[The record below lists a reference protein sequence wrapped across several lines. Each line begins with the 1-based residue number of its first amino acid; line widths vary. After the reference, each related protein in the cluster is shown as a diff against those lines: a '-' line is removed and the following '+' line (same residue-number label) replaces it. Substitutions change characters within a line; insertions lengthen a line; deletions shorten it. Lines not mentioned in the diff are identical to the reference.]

1 MEETKN
7 VVTNENFDW
16 NAYENDLGVYDHPKE
31 EIAEAYDKTLSNVNV
46 GEVVEGTVTGI
57 TKREVLVN
65 IGYKSEGVIP
75 VSEFRYNPDLKVGD
89 KIEVYV
95 ESAEDKGGQLV
106 LSHKKARQLKSW
118 DRVNEALEKDEI
130 IKGYI
135 KCRTKGGM
143 IVDVFGI
150 EAFLPG
156 SQIDVKP
163 IRDYD
168 VYVDK
173 TMEFKVVKINQEF
186 RNVVVSH
193 KALIEAELE
202 AQKQVIRQGAGLLV
216 VVWADTI
223 QADVIEA
230 AKLHHCPI
238 VISGHGAMNTTRYI
252 YFAPSASQIMKREL
266 VKFTNTEL
274 AEDVSRKMLQSRY
287 HVYPVTD
294 ADGHLTGYV
303 SRYHIMQAPS
313 KKLILV
319 DHNEFSQS
327 VRAIEKAQV
336 LEVIDHHRINDFS
349 SQYPVQF
356 RNEIVGSTCTIVATI
371 FRENQIPIPVELA
384 GLMLGAILSDTLNF
398 HSPTTTEK
406 DRTTANILAA
416 IADLDVEDFATEMFT
431 ATASKV
437 DSSPSELIK
446 SDMKIF
452 EVYGCKLAIS
462 QVIMASMNDLHL
474 EAGDIQAALDKFAEK
489 KDLDLAVLA
498 FTSIQEN
505 GSVLYFGG
513 NRTAWGKEAFPD
525 GPDGERPFHEGL
537 LSRKQQLL
545 PRLTK
550 VIEKYA

>member
-1 MEETKN
+1 MKKTPIYITGHQHPDTDSVASAIAYAFFKRSLGTPAVPCCLGKLNVETR
-7 VVTNENFDW
+7 
-16 NAYENDLGVYDHPKE
+16 YL
-31 EIAEAYDKTLSNVNV
+31 LSRFHFHEPQLLTDARITV
-46 GEVVEGTVTGI
+46 GEVAMDPPTSITPDTTIFECLQQMQQGNRTYCGVVDETNRLIGMVTKSDISVIGLYDTARSIAIMAQTPLENIRKTLDGKVIYDDDAMALNGKVSVVAMTEASRLKNYEVEHRI
-57 TKREVLVN
+57 
-65 IGYKSEGVIP
+65 VI
-75 VSEFRYNPDLKVGD
+75 
-89 KIEVYV
+89 
-95 ESAEDKGGQLV
+95 
-106 LSHKKARQLKSW
+106 
-118 DRVNEALEKDEI
+118 
-130 IKGYI
+130 
-135 KCRTKGGM
+135 C
-143 IVDVFGI
+143 
-150 EAFLPG
+150 G
-156 SQIDVKP
+156 SDP
-163 IRDYD
+163 
-168 VYVDK
+168 
-173 TMEFKVVKINQEF
+173 
-186 RNVVVSH
+186 
-193 KALIEAELE
+193 E

-216 VVWADTI
+216 VVWADGI
-223 QADVIEA
+223 REDVVEEA
-230 AKLHHCPI
+230 KKQHCPI

-252 YFAPSASQIMKREL
+252 YFAPSAKAIMKREL
-266 VKFTNTEL
+266 VRFTNTEL

-371 FRENQIPIPVELA
+371 FRENQIPIPVDLA

-416 IADLDVEDFATEMFT
+416 IADLDVEEFASEMFT

-446 SDMKIF
+446 TDMKIF
-452 EVYGCKLAIS
+452 EVYGCKLSIS
-462 QVIMASMNDLHL
+462 QVILASLEDLHL
-474 EAGDIQAALDKFAEK
+474 EAVDIQTALDKFAEK
-489 KDLDLAVLA
+489 KDLDLSVLA
-498 FTSIQEN
+498 FTSIQDN
-505 GSVLYFGG
+505 GSMLYFGG
-513 NRTAWGKEAFPD
+513 NRTAWGKEAFPE
-525 GPDGERPFHEGL
+525 GPEGEHTFHEGL

-545 PRLTK
+545 PQLTK

>member
-1 MEETKN
+1 MKKTPIYITGHQHPDTDSVASAIAYAFFKRSLGTPAVPCCLGKLNEETRYLLN
-7 VVTNENFDW
+7 RFHFHEPQLLTD
-16 NAYENDLGVYDHPKE
+16 AR
-31 EIAEAYDKTLSNVNV
+31 ITV
-46 GEVVEGTVTGI
+46 GEVTMDAPTYISPDTTIFECLQQMQQGNRTYCGVVDGEKKLIGMVTKSDISVIGLYDTARSI
-57 TKREVLVN
+57 AIMAQTPLENIRKTLDGKVIYDDPAMVLNGKV
-65 IGYKSEGVIP
+65 SVIAMTQ
-75 VSEFRYNPDLKVGD
+75 
-89 KIEVYV
+89 
-95 ESAEDKGGQLV
+95 SA
-106 LSHKKARQLKSW
+106 R
-118 DRVNEALEKDEI
+118 LEH
-130 IKGYI
+130 
-135 KCRTKGGM
+135 
-143 IVDVFGI
+143 
-150 EAFLPG
+150 
-156 SQIDVKP
+156 
-163 IRDYD
+163 YD
-168 VYVDK
+168 VEHRIVICGSDP
-173 TMEFKVVKINQEF
+173 
-186 RNVVVSH
+186 
-193 KALIEAELE
+193 E
-202 AQKQVIRQGAGLLV
+202 AQKQVIRQGAGLLI

-474 EAGDIQAALDKFAEK
+474 EAGDIQTALDKFAEK

-545 PRLTK
+545 PQLTK

>member
-1 MEETKN
+1 MKKTPIYITGHQHPDTDSVASAIAYAFFKRSLGTPAVPCCLGKLNEETRYLLKRFRFQEPHLL
-7 VVTNENFDW
+7 TD
-16 NAYENDLGVYDHPKE
+16 AR
-31 EIAEAYDKTLSNVNV
+31 ITV
-46 GEVVEGTVTGI
+46 GEVTMDAPTYISPDTTIFECLQQMQQGNRTYCGVVDQEEKLIGMVTKSDISVIGLYDTARSIAIMAQTPLENIRKTLDGKVIYDDPAMTLNGKVSVIAMTEGS
-57 TKREVLVN
+57 R
-65 IGYKSEGVIP
+65 
-75 VSEFRYNPDLKVGD
+75 
-89 KIEVYV
+89 
-95 ESAEDKGGQLV
+95 
-106 LSHKKARQLKSW
+106 
-118 DRVNEALEKDEI
+118 LEH
-130 IKGYI
+130 
-135 KCRTKGGM
+135 
-143 IVDVFGI
+143 
-150 EAFLPG
+150 
-156 SQIDVKP
+156 
-163 IRDYD
+163 YD
-168 VYVDK
+168 VEHRIVICGSDP
-173 TMEFKVVKINQEF
+173 
-186 RNVVVSH
+186 
-193 KALIEAELE
+193 E

-223 QADVIEA
+223 REDVVAE

-252 YFAPSASQIMKREL
+252 YFSPSASQIMKREL

-294 ADGHLTGYV
+294 AEGHLTGYV

-371 FRENQIPIPVELA
+371 FRENQIPIPVDLA

-446 SDMKIF
+446 TDMKIF
-452 EVYGCKLAIS
+452 EVYGCKLSIS
-462 QVIMASMNDLHL
+462 QVILASLGDLHL
-474 EAGDIQAALDKFAEK
+474 EAADIQTALDRFAEK

-498 FTSIQEN
+498 LTSIQEN

-525 GPDGERPFHEGL
+525 SPEGERPFHEGL

-545 PRLTK
+545 PQLTK

>member
-1 MEETKN
+1 MDPPTYISPETTIFECLQQMQQGN
-7 VVTNENFDW
+7 RTYCGVVDQEKKLIGMVTKSDISVIGLYDTARSIAIMAQTPLEN
-16 NAYENDLGVYDHPKE
+16 
-31 EIAEAYDKTLSNVNV
+31 IRKTLDGKVIYDDPAMVLNGKVSVIAMTQSARLEHY
-46 GEVVEGTVTGI
+46 EVEHRI
-57 TKREVLVN
+57 
-65 IGYKSEGVIP
+65 VI
-75 VSEFRYNPDLKVGD
+75 
-89 KIEVYV
+89 
-95 ESAEDKGGQLV
+95 
-106 LSHKKARQLKSW
+106 
-118 DRVNEALEKDEI
+118 
-130 IKGYI
+130 
-135 KCRTKGGM
+135 C
-143 IVDVFGI
+143 
-150 EAFLPG
+150 G
-156 SQIDVKP
+156 SDP
-163 IRDYD
+163 
-168 VYVDK
+168 
-173 TMEFKVVKINQEF
+173 
-186 RNVVVSH
+186 
-193 KALIEAELE
+193 E
-202 AQKQVIRQGAGLLV
+202 AQKQVIRQGTGLLV

-474 EAGDIQAALDKFAEK
+474 EAGDIQTALDKFAEK

-545 PRLTK
+545 PQLTK

>member
-1 MEETKN
+1 MKKTPIYITGHQHPDTDSVASAIAYAFFKRSLGTPAVPCCLGKLNEETRYLLN
-7 VVTNENFDW
+7 RFHFQEPQLLTD
-16 NAYENDLGVYDHPKE
+16 AR
-31 EIAEAYDKTLSNVNV
+31 ITV
-46 GEVVEGTVTGI
+46 GEVAMDPPTYISPETTIFECLQQMQQGNRTYCGVVDQEKKLIGMVTKSDISVIGLYDTARSI
-57 TKREVLVN
+57 AIMAQTPLENIRKTLDGKVIYDDPAMVLNGKV
-65 IGYKSEGVIP
+65 SVIAMTQ
-75 VSEFRYNPDLKVGD
+75 
-89 KIEVYV
+89 
-95 ESAEDKGGQLV
+95 SA
-106 LSHKKARQLKSW
+106 R
-118 DRVNEALEKDEI
+118 LEH
-130 IKGYI
+130 
-135 KCRTKGGM
+135 
-143 IVDVFGI
+143 
-150 EAFLPG
+150 
-156 SQIDVKP
+156 
-163 IRDYD
+163 YD
-168 VYVDK
+168 VEHRIVICGSD
-173 TMEFKVVKINQEF
+173 Q
-186 RNVVVSH
+186 
-193 KALIEAELE
+193 E
-202 AQKQVIRQGAGLLV
+202 AQKQVIRQGAGLLI

-474 EAGDIQAALDKFAEK
+474 EAGDIQTALDKFAEK

-545 PRLTK
+545 PQLTK

>member
-1 MEETKN
+1 MKKTPIYITGHQHPDTDSVASAIAYAFFKRSLGTPAVPCCLGKLNEETRYLLN
-7 VVTNENFDW
+7 RFHFQEPQLLTD
-16 NAYENDLGVYDHPKE
+16 AR
-31 EIAEAYDKTLSNVNV
+31 ITV
-46 GEVVEGTVTGI
+46 GEVAMDPPTYISPETTIFECLQQMQQGNRTYCGVVDQEKKLIGMVTKSDISVIGLYDTARSI
-57 TKREVLVN
+57 AIMAQTPLENIRKTLDGKVIYDDPAMVLNGKV
-65 IGYKSEGVIP
+65 SVIAMTQ
-75 VSEFRYNPDLKVGD
+75 
-89 KIEVYV
+89 
-95 ESAEDKGGQLV
+95 SA
-106 LSHKKARQLKSW
+106 R
-118 DRVNEALEKDEI
+118 LEH
-130 IKGYI
+130 
-135 KCRTKGGM
+135 
-143 IVDVFGI
+143 
-150 EAFLPG
+150 
-156 SQIDVKP
+156 
-163 IRDYD
+163 YD
-168 VYVDK
+168 VEQRIVICGSDP
-173 TMEFKVVKINQEF
+173 
-186 RNVVVSH
+186 
-193 KALIEAELE
+193 E

-474 EAGDIQAALDKFAEK
+474 EAGDIQTALDKFAEK

>member
-1 MEETKN
+1 MKKTPIYITGHQHPDTDSVASAIAYAFFKRSLGTPAVPCCLGKLNEETRYLLN
-7 VVTNENFDW
+7 RFHFQEPQLLTD
-16 NAYENDLGVYDHPKE
+16 AR
-31 EIAEAYDKTLSNVNV
+31 ITV
-46 GEVVEGTVTGI
+46 GEVAMDPPTYISPETTIFECLQQMQQGNRTYCGVVDQEKKLIGMVTKSDISVIGLYDTARSI
-57 TKREVLVN
+57 AIMAQTPLENIRKTLDGKVIYDDPAMVLNGKV
-65 IGYKSEGVIP
+65 SVIAMTQ
-75 VSEFRYNPDLKVGD
+75 
-89 KIEVYV
+89 
-95 ESAEDKGGQLV
+95 SA
-106 LSHKKARQLKSW
+106 R
-118 DRVNEALEKDEI
+118 LEH
-130 IKGYI
+130 
-135 KCRTKGGM
+135 
-143 IVDVFGI
+143 
-150 EAFLPG
+150 
-156 SQIDVKP
+156 
-163 IRDYD
+163 YD
-168 VYVDK
+168 VEHHIVICGSDP
-173 TMEFKVVKINQEF
+173 
-186 RNVVVSH
+186 
-193 KALIEAELE
+193 E

-216 VVWADTI
+216 VVWADAI

-474 EAGDIQAALDKFAEK
+474 EAGDIQTALDKFAEK

>member
-1 MEETKN
+1 MKKTPIYITGHQHPDTDSVASAIAYAFFKRSLGTPAVPCCLGKLNEETRYLLN
-7 VVTNENFDW
+7 RFHFQEPQLLTD
-16 NAYENDLGVYDHPKE
+16 AR
-31 EIAEAYDKTLSNVNV
+31 ITV
-46 GEVVEGTVTGI
+46 GEVAMDPPTYISPETTIFECLQQMQQGNRTYCGVVDEEKKLIGMVTKSDISVIGLYDTARSI
-57 TKREVLVN
+57 AIMAQTPLENIRKTLDGKVIYDDPAMVLNGKVSVIAMTK
-65 IGYKSEGVIP
+65 
-75 VSEFRYNPDLKVGD
+75 
-89 KIEVYV
+89 
-95 ESAEDKGGQLV
+95 SA
-106 LSHKKARQLKSW
+106 R
-118 DRVNEALEKDEI
+118 LEH
-130 IKGYI
+130 
-135 KCRTKGGM
+135 
-143 IVDVFGI
+143 
-150 EAFLPG
+150 
-156 SQIDVKP
+156 
-163 IRDYD
+163 YD
-168 VYVDK
+168 VEQRIVICGSDP
-173 TMEFKVVKINQEF
+173 
-186 RNVVVSH
+186 
-193 KALIEAELE
+193 E

-474 EAGDIQAALDKFAEK
+474 EAGDIQTALDKFAEK

>member
-1 MEETKN
+1 M
-7 VVTNENFDW
+7 
-16 NAYENDLGVYDHPKE
+16 
-31 EIAEAYDKTLSNVNV
+31 
-46 GEVVEGTVTGI
+46 
-57 TKREVLVN
+57 
-65 IGYKSEGVIP
+65 
-75 VSEFRYNPDLKVGD
+75 
-89 KIEVYV
+89 
-95 ESAEDKGGQLV
+95 
-106 LSHKKARQLKSW
+106 
-118 DRVNEALEKDEI
+118 
-130 IKGYI
+130 
-135 KCRTKGGM
+135 
-143 IVDVFGI
+143 
-150 EAFLPG
+150 
-156 SQIDVKP
+156 
-163 IRDYD
+163 
-168 VYVDK
+168 
-173 TMEFKVVKINQEF
+173 
-186 RNVVVSH
+186 
-193 KALIEAELE
+193 
-202 AQKQVIRQGAGLLV
+202 
-216 VVWADTI
+216 
-223 QADVIEA
+223 
-230 AKLHHCPI
+230 
-238 VISGHGAMNTTRYI
+238 
-252 YFAPSASQIMKREL
+252 
-266 VKFTNTEL
+266 
-274 AEDVSRKMLQSRY
+274 
-287 HVYPVTD
+287 
-294 ADGHLTGYV
+294 
-303 SRYHIMQAPS
+303 
-313 KKLILV
+313 
-319 DHNEFSQS
+319 
-327 VRAIEKAQV
+327 
-336 LEVIDHHRINDFS
+336 
-349 SQYPVQF
+349 
-356 RNEIVGSTCTIVATI
+356 GSTCTIVATI

-474 EAGDIQAALDKFAEK
+474 EAGDIQTALDKFAEK

>member
-1 MEETKN
+1 MKKTPIYITGHQHPDTDSVASAIAYAFFKRSLGTPAVPCCLGKLNEETRYLLN
-7 VVTNENFDW
+7 RFHFQEPQLLTD
-16 NAYENDLGVYDHPKE
+16 AR
-31 EIAEAYDKTLSNVNV
+31 ITV
-46 GEVVEGTVTGI
+46 GEVAMDPPTYISPETTIFECLQQMQQGNRTYCGVVDQEKKLIGMVTKSDISVIGLYDTARSI
-57 TKREVLVN
+57 AIMAQTPLENIRKTLDGKVIYDDPAMVLNGKV
-65 IGYKSEGVIP
+65 SVIAMTQ
-75 VSEFRYNPDLKVGD
+75 
-89 KIEVYV
+89 
-95 ESAEDKGGQLV
+95 SA
-106 LSHKKARQLKSW
+106 R
-118 DRVNEALEKDEI
+118 LEH
-130 IKGYI
+130 
-135 KCRTKGGM
+135 
-143 IVDVFGI
+143 
-150 EAFLPG
+150 
-156 SQIDVKP
+156 
-163 IRDYD
+163 YD
-168 VYVDK
+168 VEHRIVICGSDP
-173 TMEFKVVKINQEF
+173 
-186 RNVVVSH
+186 
-193 KALIEAELE
+193 EAH
-202 AQKQVIRQGAGLLV
+202 KQVIRQGAGLLI

-474 EAGDIQAALDKFAEK
+474 ETGDIQTALDKFAEK